1 MELGL
6 ARKILA
12 TNALDDEGSFY
23 GPAVGLSLGT
33 GLIISDVPIPIFNR
47 EQGRFSVAAATV
59 YILSHECDLDP
70 ENDKVLGGYCL
81 VCPLLPIEE
90 MVSSA
95 VAANLSQNE
104 ISAFLGNLAARRVSR
119 FVYLP
124 PVEGASMGAVLNLNQ
139 ITSTALST
147 IDVKKAVI
155 AVSRYGLEAI
165 DMGLENHL
173 RRAKSEAL
181 PLTMAP
187 LRKSRSVRG

>member
-12 TNALDDEGSFY
+12 SNALDDEGSFY
-23 GPAVGLSLGT
+23 GPPDGLSLGT
-33 GLIISDVPIPIFNR
+33 GLIVADVPIPYFNR
-47 EQGRFSVAAATV
+47 GTDRFTVAAATV

-81 VCPLLPIEE
+81 VCPLLPIEQ
-90 MVSSA
+90 MVASA
-95 VAANLSQNE
+95 VAASLSQNE
-104 ISAFLGNLAARRVSR
+104 ISAFLGNIAARRVSR

-124 PVEGASMGAVLNLNQ
+124 PLQGAAMGAVLNLNQ

-147 IDVKKAVI
+147 IDVNNAVS
-155 AVSRYGLEAI
+155 AVSRYGLETI

-173 RRAKSEAL
+173 RRAKSESL

-187 LRKSRSVRG
+187 LRKGRTLKG